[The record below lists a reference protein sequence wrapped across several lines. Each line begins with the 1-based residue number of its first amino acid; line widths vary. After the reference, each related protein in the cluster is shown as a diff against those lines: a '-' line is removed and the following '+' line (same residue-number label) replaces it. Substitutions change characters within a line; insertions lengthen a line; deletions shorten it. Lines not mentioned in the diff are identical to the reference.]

1 MARLDFVGRNKA
13 RARRLMREIEDLE
26 LAITAAPASN
36 AGDIAIKALLLKE
49 ALAMETD
56 NSFESILLSAVIR
69 DCDRLA
75 ERVDG

>member
-1 MARLDFVGRNKA
+1 MARLDFVGRNEVCA
-13 RARRLMREIEDLE
+13 GRLMREIEDLE
-26 LAITAAPASN
+26 LAIAAAPASD
-36 AGDIAIKALLLKE
+36 AGDIAIKARLLKE

-56 NSFESILLSAVIR
+56 NSFETILLSAVIR